1 MARAKKNRSPSSG
14 PTAASEV
21 TAAPT
26 LSGNAPTLS
35 ELQALF
41 QEAIL
46 KGGDDILRLIPP
58 NAYTNAEVLF
68 GVYRNAYVG
77 RLIEIIGSDHP
88 LTAMYLGPEAF
99 DDLARAYVAAHPS
112 TTQNARWVS
121 RHLTA
126 FARQTLRFAP
136 HPSVGD
142 LIAIEAALNTAF
154 DAADAEPVTIA
165 VLQQVPPEQWDMLV
179 FTPHPSA
186 QRLSLSSNA
195 LELWVALKDDAEV
208 PAAEPAATE
217 LLVWRQ
223 DASPMLRPLGA
234 EETMMWD
241 EASRG
246 VRFGVL
252 CEMLATF
259 DDPETSALRAA
270 QYLQGWLTSGALAGA
285 AVAKRK
291 RRANRM
297 TLANP

>member
-1 MARAKKNRSPSSG
+1 MPHAPS
-14 PTAASEV
+14 
-21 TAAPT
+21 
-26 LSGNAPTLS
+26 LS
-35 ELQALF
+35 ELQGMF

-58 NAYTNAEVLF
+58 NAHTNAEVLF

-77 RLIEIIGSDHP
+77 RLVEIIGNDHP
-88 LTAMYLGPEAF
+88 LTALYLGPDAF
-99 DDLARAYVAAHPS
+99 GDLARAYVAAHPS

-121 RHLTA
+121 RHLTD
-126 FARQTLRFAP
+126 FARTTPRFAP
-136 HPSVGD
+136 HRQVGD

-154 DAADAEPVTIA
+154 DARDTEPVSIA
-165 VLQQVPPEQWDMLV
+165 TLQQVPPEQWDMLV

-186 QRLSLSSNA
+186 QRLSLASNA
-195 LELWVALKDDAEV
+195 MDLWLALKDDAEV
-208 PAAEPAATE
+208 PAAEPAHVE

-223 DASPMLRPLGA
+223 ETSPMLRPLGA

-241 EASRG
+241 EAARS

-270 QYLQGWLTSGALAGA
+270 QYLQGWLMSGALAGA
-285 AVAKRK
+285 SVAKRK
-291 RRANRM
+291 RKATRG
-297 TLANP
+297 TLVNP